1 MNSIKSL
8 AIAGAVLVSY
18 ACALAAQVH
27 PQTPPPAMQGS
38 SLSAESITVS
48 GAGPRPLEQAL
59 STLRI
64 RYGWVLDYEDPQ
76 YLFGKDVMD
85 DPHIKGSLIPA
96 GTSFSVEIPA
106 PSPADAAGEP
116 KTQEKT
122 LQLIVDS
129 YNRSG
134 NPGQFELRKAEGN
147 VISVVGVA
155 ARDNKGAVVPQK
167 PLLDTMVSIPAQER
181 TISDTIDL
189 LCKALTG
196 ETQVPVSI
204 GITPRSLVD
213 HTNVTAGGNKVA
225 ARTILAQTLAASGH
239 ELYWQLLFDP
249 NSKAY
254 LLNIHSA
261 RVPKA
266 ANQNWR
272 ENPGEKPGEKQSKPP
287 SPAPHP

>member
-8 AIAGAVLVSY
+8 AIAGALLISVSY
-18 ACALAAQVH
+18 ACAQTAQVH
-27 PQTPPPAMQGS
+27 PKTPPPAMQGS
-38 SLSAESITVS
+38 SPSAESITVS

-64 RYGWVLDYEDPQ
+64 KYGWVINYEDPQ

-96 GTSFSVEIPA
+96 GTSFSAEIPA
-106 PSPADAAGEP
+106 PSSTDAAANN
-116 KTQEKT
+116 QEKT

-155 ARDNKGAVVPQK
+155 ARDHKGAVAPQK
-167 PLLDTMVSIPAQER
+167 PLLDTMVSVPAQSR

-225 ARTILAQTLAASGH
+225 ARTMLAQTLAASGH

-249 NSKAY
+249 NSKSY

-272 ENPGEKPGEKQSKPP
+272 GNPGEKQSKPP